1 MAHEILLAT
10 VHFAGVITLGSVIV
24 AVLVGVGGLATYGYG
39 VRWKANYE
47 VEKAR
52 ADALEQGR
60 EAFRTQAD
68 RLHRELEMCKDDRD
82 KLEMTRSLEP
92 ALKLMKEGFAELE
105 RALETHLNVLERIA
119 DALADLGVK
128 NGDH

>member
-1 MAHEILLAT
+1 MIHEFIAT
-10 VHFAGVITLGSVIV
+10 VHFAGVITLGSI
-24 AVLVGVGGLATYGYG
+24 LIGIMLGVGGLATYGYG

-68 RLHRELEMCKDDRD
+68 RLHRELEMCKSERD
-82 KLEMTRSLEP
+82 SLEMTRSLEP
-92 ALKLMKEGFAELE
+92 ALELMKQGFAELE
-105 RALETHLNVLERIA
+105 RALETHLNVLGRIA

>member
-1 MAHEILLAT
+1 MIHEFIAV
-10 VHFAGVITLGSVIV
+10 VHFTDTITLGSIIIG
-24 AVLVGVGGLATYGYG
+24 VLVGVGGLATYGYG

-60 EAFRTQAD
+60 EAFRVQAD
-68 RLHRELEMCKDDRD
+68 RLHRELEMCKADRD

-92 ALKLMKEGFAELE
+92 ALKLMKDGFEELA
-105 RALETHLNVLERIA
+105 RDLQTHLNVLSRIA

>member
-1 MAHEILLAT
+1 MILEFIAA
-10 VHFAGVITLGSVIV
+10 VHFTSTVTLGSVVIGI
-24 AVLVGVGGLATYGYG
+24 LLGVGGLATYGYG

-52 ADALEQGR
+52 ADALAEGR
-60 EAFRTQAD
+60 EAFKTQAD

-92 ALKLMKEGFAELE
+92 ALKLMEDGFDEL
-105 RALETHLNVLERIA
+105 RKALQTHLHVLERIA